1 MKYIFSFFKPVTVV
15 KNGVICVI
23 IRGMKFQGASWEGIA
38 AQIEERIAFFENALP
53 DDMRKVEYSL
63 PGGNIH
69 GKWNPN
75 LVVMGNDL
83 KNLDALKNYLEK
95 ILKK

>member
-1 MKYIFSFFKPVTVV
+1 M
-15 KNGVICVI
+15 I
-23 IRGMKFQGASWEGIA
+23 IRGMKFQDASWPGMA
-38 AQIEERIAFFENALP
+38 AQIEERIAFSQNALP
-53 DDMRKVEYSL
+53 DDMRKVECSL

-75 LVVMGNDL
+75 LVVMGHDL
-83 KNLDALKNYLEK
+83 KNLYALNNYLEK